1 MSDIDLKDFE
11 GKLKKAFSKVK
22 EELSN
27 HLETINENTNEI
39 QANYEYICE
48 INSRI
53 DKLNEKI
60 DDIQVMLSKIVNT
73 KIKKQYD
80 EKFFVEPLTINE
92 KQVFKVIYA
101 ADKKLKYSDIAKQ
114 TNMSQS
120 LVRTYVTNLIEKGV
134 PITKEYVQGKP
145 LIALNLEFKELQAKK
160 NLVCL

>member
-27 HLETINENTNEI
+27 HLETINENTNEF